1 MIYEIITNKVIIA
14 CRETSLLA
22 PPQVWGGREG
32 GLHSTPFL

>member
-22 PPQVWGGREG
+22 PPPSLGGTG
-32 GLHSTPFL
+32 GGVA